1 MTDRESCIVLNMI
14 SGIGYARYSALVGRF
29 GSPAAALEADA
40 RELLELKGFGEQLAE
55 AVGSWRKTIDLDGEL
70 ALAERAGATIY
81 TLFDDGYPAELRE
94 LADPPLAIYCRGTLP
109 DFSRGAVAVVG
120 SRRMSGYGRRM
131 AEKVSAE
138 AVLAG
143 WVVVSGLAFGVDAA
157 AHAAALD
164 HGGTTV
170 GVLGGGLMRIHPQEH
185 VPLAARMVEAGGAV
199 MTEYPM
205 CFPVSR
211 QSFPRRNRIVAA
223 LAQATVVVEAGLDSG
238 ALITAK
244 LALEQGKS
252 VFAFPGRA
260 DEPQAA
266 GCNRLIRD
274 AEAKLLESFQDVVD
288 DFAYLPGLG
297 PELGEAAAD
306 YLAAPPEKSGAPE
319 LFNDLERAVYAVL
332 AEKGPGKL
340 DELVTAT
347 GAAAGELA
355 GTLLALEMRDIAVK
369 SPDGTYSLH

>member
-1 MTDRESCIVLNMI
+1 MTDREGCIALNMI

-40 RELLELKGFGEQLAE
+40 RELMELKGFGEQLAL
-55 AVGSWRKTIDLDGEL
+55 AVTSWRETVDLDGEL

-81 TLFDDGYPAELRE
+81 TLFDPGYPAELRE
-94 LADPPLAIYCRGTLP
+94 LVDPPLAVYCRGELP

-131 AEKVSAE
+131 TEKVTAD

-143 WVVVSGLAFGVDAA
+143 WVVVSGLAFGVDAV
-157 AHAAALD
+157 AHTAALD
-164 HGGTTV
+164 HGGVTV

-199 MTEYPM
+199 LTEYPM
-205 CFPVSR
+205 RFPVSR

-252 VFAFPGRA
+252 VFALPGRA

-274 AEAKLLESFQDVVD
+274 AEAKLMESFQDVVD
-288 DFAYLPGLG
+288 DFAYLPGLE
-297 PELGEAAAD
+297 PELREASAS
-306 YLAAPPEKSGAPE
+306 YLAAAPRQEGEPE
-319 LFNDLERAVYAVL
+319 LFSDLERSVYAVL
-332 AEKGPGKL
+332 ASRGPGKL
-340 DELVTAT
+340 DELAAAT
-347 GAAAGELA
+347 GAAVGELT

-369 SPDGTYSLH
+369 SPDGTYALR